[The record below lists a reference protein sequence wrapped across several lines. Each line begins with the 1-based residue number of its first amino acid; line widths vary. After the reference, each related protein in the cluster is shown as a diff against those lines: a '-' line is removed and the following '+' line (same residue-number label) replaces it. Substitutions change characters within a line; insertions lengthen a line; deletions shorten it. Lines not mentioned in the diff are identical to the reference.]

1 MARSTRLAELKIVE
15 TSGVDHP
22 AHLHEGW
29 LVIKSANTSD
39 DIAGTEGELVDL
51 EVNDF
56 AEEETPVAAS
66 VDGPAPEAL
75 FKELTDLKKQLSDLQ
90 AERESLVAAREIEKA
105 VDASHQWGILPGLN
119 PQEFAPLLVSL
130 RKALPEVADA
140 VEKVLTASAVAMG
153 ESDILKEVGSVGAD
167 ESATAWDKVTA
178 MANDLVASG
187 KADTFAKAVTIV
199 ATNNKNLYSEYVNG
213 KA

>member
-29 LVIKSANTSD
+29 MVIKSANNSD
-39 DIAGTEGELVDL
+39 FTAGTEGEIVDL

-56 AEEETPVAAS
+56 DGEETPVAAS

-75 FKELTDLKKQLSDLQ
+75 FKELTDLKKQLADLQ
-90 AERESLVAAREIEKA
+90 AEREALVEAREIEKA
-105 VDASHQWGILPGLN
+105 TDASHQWGILPGLN
-119 PQEFAPLLVSL
+119 PKEFAPMLVSL

-140 VEKVLTASAVAMG
+140 VEKVLSASALSLS
-153 ESDILKEVGSVGAD
+153 ESGILKEVGSVGAD
-167 ESATAWDKVTA
+167 ESATAWDKVSA

-187 KADTFAKAVTIV
+187 KAESFAKAVTIV